1 MKRTSLGTHIG
12 LVILA
17 ALLAL
22 PLPPS
27 ASSVTARQRG
37 RTVTRTFSNTTRIE
51 LPEAEFFPIS
61 ADLYPSPITVGG
73 LRNGK
78 IRDVNV
84 TLNSLTH
91 DFPDDVEV
99 LLVGPRGQTAIVMAH
114 VGDRDDVTDVT
125 LRLDDEAQAPI
136 PGTASGIALQSGVF
150 RPTYDIERGPAIFN
164 TPAPNRSANE
174 ALSVFD
180 GTNPKGEWRLSV
192 QDRGDTDPGHFAG
205 GWELEITTRVK
216 AKKKR

>member
-1 MKRTSLGTHIG
+1 M
-12 LVILA
+12 
-17 ALLAL
+17 
-22 PLPPS
+22 
-27 ASSVTARQRG
+27 
-37 RTVTRTFSNTTRIE
+37 
-51 LPEAEFFPIS
+51 
-61 ADLYPSPITVGG
+61 
-73 LRNGK
+73 
-78 IRDVNV
+78 

-150 RPTYDIERGPAIFN
+150 RPTYDIERVFRPTYDIERGPAIFN

-180 GTNPKGEWRLSV
+180 GSNPNG
-192 QDRGDTDPGHFAG
+192 T
-205 GWELEITTRVK
+205 
-216 AKKKR
+216 